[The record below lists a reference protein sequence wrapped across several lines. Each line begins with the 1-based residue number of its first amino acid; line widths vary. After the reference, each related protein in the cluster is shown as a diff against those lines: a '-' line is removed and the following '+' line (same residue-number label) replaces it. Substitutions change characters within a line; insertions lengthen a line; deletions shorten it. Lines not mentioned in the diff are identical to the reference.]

1 MGLQK
6 QQRSTTKIICLV
18 LCPTYI
24 RVPQSDTIFVEFL
37 DSTTSAISGKTIK
50 LQVLETG
57 FEKLFFMLYCLYS
70 SYTAILILAL
80 CSFTQSYSNYQQLYA
95 ITIVIR
101 LTAIESCFRTYYLV
115 RVICQKFLTMTKK
128 VQRVFLGHQDCF
140 LLGTELGKYLHGL
153 VYIIKNERNWASEN
167 ESFKYA
173 CVQVN
178 TLSKNIKAGRCRMY
192 FRGGEQFILLEY
204 ENNQWEKII
213 KCRLAVL
220 VVKSIPS
227 EHIFG

>member
-6 QQRSTTKIICLV
+6 QQRSTAKIICLV

-153 VYIIKNERNWASEN
+153 VYIIK
-167 ESFKYA
+167 K
-173 CVQVN
+173 
-178 TLSKNIKAGRCRMY
+178 
-192 FRGGEQFILLEY
+192 
-204 ENNQWEKII
+204 
-213 KCRLAVL
+213 
-220 VVKSIPS
+220 
-227 EHIFG
+227 